1 VSHTG
6 LDTTFLRARA
16 ACFPRFRRPV
26 VGTKAVIQN
35 SRTVGGKQQATFA
48 GYFDRLDS
56 FIEAIRHL
64 SDAHYPPYI
73 NRLPFIVLKLF
84 GGVRPRIATRVLT
97 QWLNP
102 VVVTTQE
109 QRVLSGAPPRVTTR
123 VLTQWLNPVV
133 VTTQEQRVRVRRRP
147 RITARG

>member
-1 VSHTG
+1 M
-6 LDTTFLRARA
+6 
-16 ACFPRFRRPV
+16 
-26 VGTKAVIQN
+26 GTKAVIQN

-48 GYFDRLDS
+48 GYSDRLDS
-56 FIEAIRHL
+56 FIEAIGHL

-102 VVVTTQE
+102 VVVTTQFEPSITTRGRGRPQRANSAQE